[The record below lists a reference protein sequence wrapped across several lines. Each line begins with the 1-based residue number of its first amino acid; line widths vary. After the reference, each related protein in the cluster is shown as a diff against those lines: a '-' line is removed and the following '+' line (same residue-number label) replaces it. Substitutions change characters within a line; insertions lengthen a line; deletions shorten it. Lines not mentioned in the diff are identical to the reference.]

1 MKSIISEY
9 EKLVEEEKLREGD
22 MIRLGKDRFNH
33 NLKKNLE
40 KGRHSVTPAYVYL
53 QKELLLPLAE
63 AVGTFVETAYNGQ
76 AGRKKSVA
84 EPLKEIDD
92 PKKVALIVL
101 KTAIDSIATNKTLL
115 QSSAKIGSMLELEL
129 NNRIFK
135 KEKPLLHQKLLK
147 DLLKRTRNIEH
158 RKRVFS
164 HSLSKYKV
172 QGANWDITKQ
182 VIIGKQLLDILIQNT
197 GLCKIKEVS
206 EGHNKTV
213 NYLIL
218 NEDVLKKIKDT
229 EFQCSA
235 LTPYYKPMIVSPRD
249 WTTPYSGGFINEYL
263 AKAPLIKSHDHKYL
277 HSLSEHDLSG
287 FYDAVNHIQSVPF
300 KIDKDM
306 LDIFDEIW
314 TKDLPLGNFPS
325 QESLL
330 DEKGKPK
337 VYRDPRV
344 DHDKELLIKYK
355 RDCSRVHRDEIA
367 RTSKVLTD
375 RITLELAKEHKDYSR
390 IYFTVQADTR
400 TRIYYSSS
408 MLNPQSD
415 QKIKS
420 LISFANGEK
429 IGQRGIYWLYVH
441 AANCWGN
448 DKVSYDERYQWT
460 AKNLQNLIL
469 YSRSPFEF
477 KGWND
482 ADKPMEFLKTCHHIR
497 KVQDEGEEYVC
508 DLPVSV
514 DATCSGLQILSILMR
529 DTNTAEK
536 VNVVPSQLP
545 QDIYSIVASKVEREV
560 KQLASSGSTEATRW
574 LSFGINRKIVKRNIM
589 TYVYGLKPYGARQ
602 QIFDEYKQQIEKNP
616 EKKVLLDDGFND
628 CRWLAEIVWRHI
640 ETEVKLA
647 SELMKW
653 FQNSSKL
660 FSKNNLV
667 VRWTTPMGFP
677 VIQDYRYLVPY
688 RVKTAISGSLVYT
701 TLRKQIDKKD
711 SRKAS
716 SAIAPNIVH
725 SLDASIAQCVA
736 LYCRNDDEPIPNL
749 LMIHDSFASTP
760 NRIDQLQKIIR
771 KATVN
776 LFKPDYLQ
784 MLYTEWKSQLPD
796 EDKDKLKLPPERGDF
811 DLEQINDS
819 KYFFS

>member
-1 MKSIISEY
+1 MSNDY
-9 EKLVEEEKLREGD
+9 NALVEQEKLREGD

-63 AVGTFVETAYNGQ
+63 RIAEFVQTAYEGQ

-101 KTAIDSIATNKTLL
+101 KTAIDTIATNKTLL
-115 QSSAKIGSMLELEL
+115 QSASKIGGMLELEL
-129 NNRIFK
+129 NNIIFK
-135 KEKPLLHQKLLK
+135 KQKPLLHQKLLK

-164 HSLSKYKV
+164 HTLSKYKV
-172 QGANWDITKQ
+172 EAASWDIGKQ
-182 VIIGKQLLDILIQNT
+182 VIIGKQLIDILIQST
-197 GLCKIKEVS
+197 GLCKIKEVN
-206 EGHNKTV
+206 EGRNKTV
-213 NYLIL
+213 NYLVL
-218 NEDVLKKIKDT
+218 NDEVLKKIKDT

-249 WTTPYSGGFINEYL
+249 WKSPYNGGFINEYL
-263 AKAPLIKSHDHKYL
+263 AKAPLIKSHDHRYL
-277 HSLSEHDLSG
+277 HGLSEYDLSG

-300 KIDKDM
+300 KIDKSM
-306 LDIFDEIW
+306 LNVFDTIW
-314 TKDLPLGNFPS
+314 TNNLPLGNFPS

-330 DEKGKPK
+330 DERGKPK
-337 VYRDPRV
+337 VFRDPMV
-344 DHDKELLIKYK
+344 DHDKETLIKYK
-355 RDCSRVHRDEIA
+355 RDCSRAHKDEIA

-375 RITLELAKEHKDYSR
+375 RITLELAKEHQDYEK

-400 TRIYYSSS
+400 TRVYYSSS

-441 AANCWGN
+441 AANCWGY
-448 DKVSYDERYQWT
+448 DKVSFDDRYKWT
-460 AKNLQNLIL
+460 HENLKNLIL
-469 YSRSPFEF
+469 YSSSPLEH

-482 ADKPMEFLKTCHHIR
+482 ADKPMEFLKTCHHI
-497 KVQDEGEEYVC
+497 KNVQEQGEEYVC

-536 VNVVPSQLP
+536 VNVVPSVVP
-545 QDIYSIVASKVEREV
+545 QDIYSIVAEKVRKEV
-560 KQLASSGSTEATRW
+560 EQHASSGISAASRW
-574 LSFGINRKIVKRNIM
+574 LNFGITRKIVKRNIM

-616 EKKVLLDDGFND
+616 NKKVLQDDGFND
-628 CRWLAEIVWRHI
+628 CRWLAEIVWKHI

-653 FQNSSKL
+653 FQDSSKL
-660 FSKNNLV
+660 FSKNNLPV
-667 VRWTTPMGFP
+667 KWTTPMGFP
-677 VIQDYRYLVPY
+677 VVQDYRYLVPY

-736 LYCRNDDEPIPNL
+736 LYARNNDEPIPNL
-749 LMIHDSFASTP
+749 LMIHDSFATTP
-760 NRIDQLQKIIR
+760 NRIDQLQNIIR
-771 KATVN
+771 KSVVD
-776 LFKPDYLQ
+776 LFSNNYLEK
-784 MLYTEWKSQLPD
+784 LYEEWKSQLP
-796 EDKDKLKLPPERGDF
+796 EKDKNKLKLPPELGSF
-811 DLEQINDS
+811 DLQQILES